1 MISYNL
7 IQYNIIYDIYMYV
20 PQILIKRLK
29 QSNLANEHWDNHLVE
44 GSGDHVWGQKI
55 GYRNM
60 VYHSI

>member
-1 MISYNL
+1 MIY
-7 IQYNIIYDIYMYV
+7 IYMYV